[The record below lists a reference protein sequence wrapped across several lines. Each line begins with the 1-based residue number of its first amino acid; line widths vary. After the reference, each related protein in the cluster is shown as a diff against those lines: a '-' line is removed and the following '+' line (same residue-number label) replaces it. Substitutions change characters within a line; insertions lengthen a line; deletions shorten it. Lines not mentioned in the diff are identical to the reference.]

1 MKVVAVIAKHPGS
14 GQTTVLVNL
23 ASGLVRQG
31 YRVLIG
37 ESGKSIKL
45 RNWLGIGWEADT
57 TGDDET
63 TTAENI
69 TDASGI
75 KTRILNSRL
84 GIDLLPLIVEPNAQ
98 ESPIHLTHL
107 EKLDY
112 NFLLL
117 HPAGSEYY
125 KFTETP
131 AVSVIICT
139 DLSHDNELEELQA
152 LEECLYALGNDNG
165 IDLILPNK
173 INTKEWEQNT
183 QQLFTLAD
191 HFGYEKIAD
200 PIPH

>member
-1 MKVVAVIAKHPGS
+1 MKVVVVIAKHPGS

-23 ASGLVRQG
+23 ASGLVRKG

-37 ESGKSIKL
+37 ELGRSEKL
-45 RNWLGIGWEADT
+45 RNWLGIGWEHNTVMDGDIPDT
-57 TGDDET
+57 
-63 TTAENI
+63 
-69 TDASGI
+69 SRI
-75 KTRILNSRL
+75 KARILSSRL
-84 GIDLLPLIVEPNAQ
+84 GIDLLPQVVEPDVQ
-98 ESPIHLTHL
+98 ETPLRLTCL
-107 EKLDY
+107 EELDY
-112 NFLLL
+112 DFLLL

-125 KFTETP
+125 KFIDIP
-131 AVSVIICT
+131 AVSVIVCT

-152 LEECLYALGNDNG
+152 LEECLQSLGKDNG

-191 HFGYEKIAD
+191 YFGYEKIAD

>member
-1 MKVVAVIAKHPGS
+1 MKVMTVIAKHPGS

-37 ESGKSIKL
+37 ELGESEKL
-45 RNWLGIGWEADT
+45 RNWLGIGWEGDT
-57 TGDDET
+57 IVSGD
-63 TTAENI
+63 I
-69 TDASGI
+69 TDTSRI
-75 KTRILNSRL
+75 KTCILSSRL
-84 GIDLLPLIVEPNAQ
+84 GIDLQPLVVEPDAQ
-98 ESPIHLTHL
+98 ETPLRLTHL
-107 EKLDY
+107 EELDY
-112 NFLLL
+112 DFLLL

-125 KFTETP
+125 KFPDIPTTTTI
-131 AVSVIICT
+131 VCT

-152 LEECLYALGNDNG
+152 LEECLQSLGNDNG

>member
-1 MKVVAVIAKHPGS
+1 MKVVTVIAKHPGS

-37 ESGKSIKL
+37 ELGKSIKL
-45 RNWLGIGWEADT
+45 RNWLGIDWEDDT
-57 TGDDET
+57 IVDCG
-63 TTAENI
+63 I
-69 TDASGI
+69 TDTSRI
-75 KTRILNSRL
+75 TRILSSQL
-84 GIDLLPLIVEPNAQ
+84 SIDLLPLVVEPNSQ
-98 ESPIHLTHL
+98 ITPMHLTCL
-107 EKLDY
+107 EELDY
-112 NFLLL
+112 AFLLL

-125 KFTETP
+125 NFADTP
-131 AVSVIICT
+131 VATTIVCT
-139 DLSHDNELEELQA
+139 DLSHDNELEELQT
-152 LEECLYALGNDNG
+152 LEECLQSLGKGNG

-191 HFGYEKIAD
+191 YFGYEKIAD

>member
-37 ESGKSIKL
+37 ELGRNDKL
-45 RNWLGIGWEADT
+45 RNWMAIGWEDDT
-57 TGDDET
+57 IVDGDIPDTGR
-63 TTAENI
+63 
-69 TDASGI
+69 I
-75 KTRILNSRL
+75 KTCILSSRL
-84 GIDLLPLIVEPNAQ
+84 GIDLLPLVAEPEAQ
-98 ESPIHLTHL
+98 KTSMCLTCL
-107 EKLDY
+107 EELDY
-112 NFLLL
+112 DFLLL
-117 HPAGSEYY
+117 HPAGNEYY
-125 KFTETP
+125 NFADTP
-131 AVSVIICT
+131 AGTTIVCT
-139 DLSHDNELEELQA
+139 DLNHDNELEELQS
-152 LEECLYALGNDNG
+152 LEECLQNLGNDNG

-183 QQLFTLAD
+183 QQLFTLTD

>member
-1 MKVVAVIAKHPGS
+1 VKVIAVIAKHPGS
-14 GQTTVLVNL
+14 GQTSVLVNL

-37 ESGKSIKL
+37 ELGKSKKL
-45 RNWLGIGWEADT
+45 RNWLGIGWEDDT
-57 TGDDET
+57 IVDGD
-63 TTAENI
+63 I
-69 TDASGI
+69 TDTSRT
-75 KTRILNSRL
+75 KTCILSSQL

-98 ESPIHLTHL
+98 KTSMCLTCL
-107 EKLDY
+107 EELDY
-112 NFLLL
+112 DFLLL
-117 HPAGSEYY
+117 HPADSEYY
-125 KFTETP
+125 KFADTP
-131 AVSVIICT
+131 ADTTIVCT

-152 LEECLYALGNDNG
+152 LEECLQSRGNGNG

-191 HFGYEKIAD
+191 YFGHEKIVD

>member
-1 MKVVAVIAKHPGS
+1 MKVITVIAKHPGS

-37 ESGKSIKL
+37 ELGRSENL
-45 RNWLGIGWEADT
+45 RNWLGIGWEDDT
-57 TGDDET
+57 IVDGDIPDT
-63 TTAENI
+63 
-69 TDASGI
+69 SRI
-75 KTRILNSRL
+75 KTRILSSQL
-84 GIDLLPLIVEPNAQ
+84 GIELLPLVVEPDSQ
-98 ESPIHLTHL
+98 KTSMHLTYL
-107 EKLDY
+107 EELDY
-112 NFLLL
+112 DFLLL

-125 KFTETP
+125 NFADTP
-131 AVSVIICT
+131 VATTIVCT
-139 DLSHDNELEELQA
+139 DLSHDNELKELQI
-152 LEECLYALGNDNG
+152 LEECLQSLGKDNG